1 VIREQMSSADAA
13 WLHMDSPTNLMVVN
27 AVLWFDERLDW
38 QRVKEQ
44 ISRRLV
50 AEFPRF
56 RQRVVES
63 WLPLAGPWW
72 EDEPEFDL
80 GSHVN
85 HRVLPAPADQRTL
98 QEFVAERMAI
108 PLDRSRPLWQLHLV
122 DGYGPGCA
130 LLFRVHHCIG
140 DGIALAR
147 VMLSLTDGDPDAGI
161 VDQAQAAHPVAGPLD
176 SVSRPAARALTVA
189 RGLVETAGINRWRS
203 RPAPQG
209 QQMSPLWAAVRRRRW
224 RSCC

>member
-1 VIREQMSSADAA
+1 MSGADAA
-13 WLHMDSPTNLMVVN
+13 WLQMDSPTNLMVVN
-27 AVLWFDERLDW
+27 AVLWFDEPLDW
-38 QRVKEQ
+38 RRVEEQ
-44 ISRRLV
+44 LPRRLV

-72 EDEPEFDL
+72 EDDPVFDL
-80 GSHVN
+80 GSHVR
-85 HRVLPAPADQRTL
+85 HSVLPAPGDQRAL
-98 QEFVAERMAI
+98 QEFVAREMAI

-130 LLFRVHHCIG
+130 LVFRVHHCIG

-161 VDQAQAAHPVAGPLD
+161 DPAQAAHPVAGPLD
-176 SVSRPAARALTVA
+176 SLSLVARRPAR
-189 RGLVETAGINRWRS
+189 
-203 RPAPQG
+203 
-209 QQMSPLWAAVRRRRW
+209 
-224 RSCC
+224 